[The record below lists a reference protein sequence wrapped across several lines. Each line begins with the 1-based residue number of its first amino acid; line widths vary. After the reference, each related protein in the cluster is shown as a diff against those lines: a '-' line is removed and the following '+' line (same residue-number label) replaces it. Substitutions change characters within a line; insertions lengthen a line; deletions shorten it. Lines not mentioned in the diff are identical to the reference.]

1 MVMIQIQLLPEVE
14 ARLAAEAEA
23 RGMALE
29 SYLRAFVEEKIL
41 EDRAIH
47 TQRRQAV
54 EAMFA
59 FSGRRAA
66 MLRGENI
73 KSMIHEGHKY

>member
-59 FSGRRAA
+59 FSGRSTKVTNTNALCAGRH
-66 MLRGENI
+66 L
-73 KSMIHEGHKY
+73 